1 MFIAQWI
8 EKLKPDC
15 VIPTISKL
23 LKFYLQ
29 NNLKITALQPELT
42 SISKAIQRRRILN
55 FATNLPKPIPIIINF
70 YAVIFTESEKTLKR
84 EDPTD
89 T

>member
-1 MFIAQWI
+1 MFIAKWM
-8 EKLKPDC
+8 EKPKPDC
-15 VIPTISKL
+15 VIPTISKM

-29 NNLKITALQPELT
+29 NNLKITALQPELK
-42 SISKAIQRRRILN
+42 SISKAIQRHRILN

-70 YAVIFTESEKTLKR
+70 YAVIFTESKKTLKR